1 MENKIENKMCDRC
14 TSDYAK
20 WWMEEFDEMWCADC
34 RDAYTEGLFTY
45 KKKNKIENTGL
56 ERDPNILKR
65 HIKKEIADY
74 YAMCIDRNDLENT
87 FEQAEFEEWLEENN
101 MGYYESYTIYQ
112 KQKVRKEESQEE

>member
-1 MENKIENKMCDRC
+1 ME
-14 TSDYAK
+14 
-20 WWMEEFDEMWCADC
+20 
-34 RDAYTEGLFTY
+34 
-45 KKKNKIENTGL
+45 NKIENTGL
-56 ERDPNILKR
+56 EHDHDILKQ

-112 KQKVRKEESQEE
+112 KQKERKEEDLEE